1 MIAPGTAHQGVRLG
15 RVRSITGVRTG
26 FNVRARTGQ
35 FLFDGLGIA
44 VSAVMLF
51 PIYWMVATAF
61 KPGRDI
67 LTLEPKW
74 FPSPFTLQNFQ
85 DAITRPFF
93 LDDVKNSLIV
103 VGAMLAISLATAF
116 LAAVSVARFGFR
128 GRNAFIIMIIGV
140 QMVPLNALIIPLYL
154 MLDKLGQTDALPGVI
169 AVYVAVVLPFMV
181 WTLRGF
187 VANIPVE
194 LEEAA
199 MIDGC
204 TRLGAFLRIT
214 LPLVG
219 PGLVATAVFGFIQAW
234 NEYIIAYVLLSS
246 PGNQT
251 LTVWLASFTTNHGP
265 EWGPLMAAATLTG
278 LPVVAF
284 FLVVQRYL
292 AGGLTAG
299 AVKG

>member
-1 MIAPGTAHQGVRLG
+1 LIAPGTTQGVQLG
-15 RVRSITGVRTG
+15 RARAAAQANVELNLWQRSK
-26 FNVRARTGQ
+26 Q
-35 FLFDGLGIA
+35 LLFDATGIA
-44 VSAVMLF
+44 VAALMLF

-67 LTLEPKW
+67 LALTPKW
-74 FPSPFTLQNFQ
+74 FPSPFTLQNFR
-85 DAITRPFF
+85 DAIARPFF
-93 LDDVKNSLIV
+93 LEDVRNSVIIV
-103 VGAMLAISLATAF
+103 AVMLALALAIAF
-116 LAAVSVARFGFR
+116 LAAVGTARFGFK
-128 GRNAFIIMIIGV
+128 GRTAFLVMIIGV

-154 MLDKLGQTDALPGVI
+154 MLDSVGQVDALPGVI
-169 AVYVAVVLPFMV
+169 AVYLAAVLPFMV

-194 LEEAA
+194 LEESA

-204 TRLGAFLRIT
+204 TRVGAFLRIT
-214 LPLVG
+214 FPLVG
-219 PGLVATAVFGFIQAW
+219 PGLVATAIFGFIQAW

-246 PGNQT
+246 PTNQT

-265 EWGPLMAAATLTG
+265 EWGPLMAGATLTG

-284 FLVVQRYL
+284 FLVLQRYL

>member
-1 MIAPGTAHQGVRLG
+1 MIAPGTAQGVQLG
-15 RVRSITGVRTG
+15 RARAEAQANVELNLWQRSKQLLFDATGV
-26 FNVRARTGQ
+26 
-35 FLFDGLGIA
+35 A
-44 VSAVMLF
+44 VAALMLF

-67 LTLEPKW
+67 LALTPKW
-74 FPSPFTLQNFQ
+74 FPSPFTLQNFR
-85 DAITRPFF
+85 DAIARPFF
-93 LDDVKNSLIV
+93 LEDVRNSVIIV
-103 VGAMLAISLATAF
+103 AVMLALALAIAF
-116 LAAVSVARFGFR
+116 LAAVGTARFGFK
-128 GRNAFIIMIIGV
+128 GRTAFLVMIIGV

-154 MLDKLGQTDALPGVI
+154 MLDSVGQVDALPGVI
-169 AVYVAVVLPFMV
+169 AVYLAAVLPFMV

-194 LEEAA
+194 LEESA

-204 TRLGAFLRIT
+204 TRVGAFLRIT
-214 LPLVG
+214 FPLVG
-219 PGLVATAVFGFIQAW
+219 PGLVATAIFGFIQAW

-246 PGNQT
+246 PTNQT

-265 EWGPLMAAATLTG
+265 EWGPLMAGATLTG

-284 FLVVQRYL
+284 FLVLQRYL

>member
-1 MIAPGTAHQGVRLG
+1 MIAPGTAQGVQLG
-15 RVRSITGVRTG
+15 RARAEAQANVELNLWQRSKQLLFDATGV
-26 FNVRARTGQ
+26 
-35 FLFDGLGIA
+35 A
-44 VSAVMLF
+44 VAALMLF

-67 LTLEPKW
+67 LALTPKW
-74 FPSPFTLQNFQ
+74 FPSPFTLQNFR
-85 DAITRPFF
+85 DAIARPFF
-93 LDDVKNSLIV
+93 LEDVRNSVIIV
-103 VGAMLAISLATAF
+103 AVMLALALAIAF
-116 LAAVSVARFGFR
+116 LAAVGTARFGFK
-128 GRNAFIIMIIGV
+128 GRTAFLVMIIGV

-154 MLDKLGQTDALPGVI
+154 MLDSVGQVDALPGVI
-169 AVYVAVVLPFMV
+169 AVYLAAVLPFMV

-194 LEEAA
+194 LEESA

-204 TRLGAFLRIT
+204 TRVGAFFRIT
-214 LPLVG
+214 FPLVG
-219 PGLVATAVFGFIQAW
+219 PGLVATAIFGFIQAW

-246 PGNQT
+246 PTNQT

-265 EWGPLMAAATLTG
+265 EWGPLMAGATLTG

-284 FLVVQRYL
+284 FLVLQRYL

>member
-1 MIAPGTAHQGVRLG
+1 VIAPGTAQG
-15 RVRSITGVRTG
+15 I
-26 FNVRARTGQ
+26 RARTERAAAAVDLRVNVWRRVSQ
-35 FLFDGLGIA
+35 LLYDGVGVA
-44 VSAVMLF
+44 VAAVMLF
-51 PIYWMVATAF
+51 PIYWMVITAF

-74 FPSPFTLQNFQ
+74 FPAPLTLDNFK
-85 DAITRPFF
+85 DAIARPFF
-93 LDDVKNSLIV
+93 LDDVRNSVIIV
-103 VGAMLAISLATAF
+103 AVMLAAALLVAF
-116 LAAVSVARFGFR
+116 LAAVGTARFGFR
-128 GRNAFIIMIIGV
+128 GRTAYLVMIIGV
-140 QMVPLNALIIPLYL
+140 QMVPLNALIIPLY
-154 MLDKLGQTDALPGVI
+154 MLLDSAGQVDALPGVI
-169 AVYVAVVLPFMV
+169 AIYLAVVLPFMI

-194 LEEAA
+194 LEESA

-204 TRLGAFLRIT
+204 TRVGAFFRIT
-214 LPLVG
+214 FPLVG
-219 PGLVATAVFGFIQAW
+219 PGLVATAIFGFIQAW

-246 PGNQT
+246 PTNQT

-284 FLVVQRYL
+284 FLILQRYL

>member
-1 MIAPGTAHQGVRLG
+1 MIAPGTAQGVQLG
-15 RVRSITGVRTG
+15 RARAEAQANVELNLWQRSKQLLFDATGV
-26 FNVRARTGQ
+26 
-35 FLFDGLGIA
+35 A
-44 VSAVMLF
+44 VAVLMLF

-67 LTLEPKW
+67 LALTPKW
-74 FPSPFTLQNFQ
+74 FPSPFTLQNFR
-85 DAITRPFF
+85 DAIARPFF
-93 LDDVKNSLIV
+93 LEDVRNSVIIV
-103 VGAMLAISLATAF
+103 AVMLALALAIAF
-116 LAAVSVARFGFR
+116 LAAVGTARFGFK
-128 GRNAFIIMIIGV
+128 GRTAFLVMIIGV

-154 MLDKLGQTDALPGVI
+154 MLDSVGQVDALPGVI
-169 AVYVAVVLPFMV
+169 AVYLAAVLPFMV

-194 LEEAA
+194 LEESA

-204 TRLGAFLRIT
+204 TRVGAFFRIT
-214 LPLVG
+214 FPLVG
-219 PGLVATAVFGFIQAW
+219 PGLVATAIFGFIQAW

-246 PGNQT
+246 PTNQT

-265 EWGPLMAAATLTG
+265 EWGPLMAGATLTG

-284 FLVVQRYL
+284 FLVLQRYL

>member
-1 MIAPGTAHQGVRLG
+1 MRATGTAQGVRVTTASAAAGAGL
-15 RVRSITGVRTG
+15 RIYIWQRSKQVVFDATG
-26 FNVRARTGQ
+26 
-35 FLFDGLGIA
+35 LA
-44 VSAVMLF
+44 VAALMLF

-67 LTLEPKW
+67 LTLTPKW
-74 FPSPFTLQNFQ
+74 FPSPITLQNFQ
-85 DAITRPFF
+85 DAISRPYF
-93 LDDVKNSLIV
+93 LDDVRNSLVIV
-103 VGAMLAISLATAF
+103 GSMLVIALALGF
-116 LAAVSVARFGFR
+116 LAAVGAARFGFH
-128 GRNAFIIMIIGV
+128 GRTAYLVMIIAI

-154 MLDKLGQTDALPGVI
+154 TLDGIGQVDTLTGVI
-169 AVYVAVVLPFMV
+169 AIYLAAVLPFMI

-194 LEEAA
+194 LEESA
-199 MIDGC
+199 MIDGT
-204 TRLGAFLRIT
+204 TRFGAFWRIT
-214 LPLVG
+214 FPLVA
-219 PGLVATAVFGFIQAW
+219 PGLVATAIFSCIQAW

-265 EWGPLMAAATLTG
+265 QWGPLMAGATITG

-284 FLVVQRYL
+284 FLFLQRYL
-292 AGGLTAG
+292 VGGLTAG

>member
-1 MIAPGTAHQGVRLG
+1 VIAPGTAQGVQVGRARVAAQVNLRLNLREG
-15 RVRSITGVRTG
+15 TKQLMYDATGVS
-26 FNVRARTGQ
+26 VAA
-35 FLFDGLGIA
+35 L
-44 VSAVMLF
+44 MLF

-67 LTLEPKW
+67 LTLTPKW
-74 FPSPFTLQNFQ
+74 VPAPFTLQNFKE
-85 DAITRPFF
+85 AIARPYFI
-93 LDDVKNSLIV
+93 DDIKNSVVIVGVMLVLALLI
-103 VGAMLAISLATAF
+103 AF
-116 LAAVSVARFGFR
+116 LAAVGTARFGFK
-128 GRNAFIIMIIGV
+128 GRTAYLIMIIAV

-154 MLDKLGQTDALPGVI
+154 MLNGVGQTDALPGVI
-169 AVYVAVVLPFMV
+169 GVYLAVVLPFMV

-204 TRLGAFLRIT
+204 TRLGAALRIT
-214 LPLVG
+214 FPLVG
-219 PGLVATAVFGFIQAW
+219 PGLVATAIFGFIQAW

-265 EWGPLMAAATLTG
+265 EWGPLMAGATLTG
-278 LPVVAF
+278 LPVVAL
-284 FLVVQRYL
+284 FLVLQRYL
-292 AGGLTAG
+292 ASGLTAG

>member
-1 MIAPGTAHQGVRLG
+1 MIAPGTAQGIQLG
-15 RVRSITGVRTG
+15 RVRASARLRLGL
-26 FNVRARTGQ
+26 NLRARALQLVT
-35 FLFDGLGIA
+35 DAVGLA
-44 VSAVMLF
+44 VCAVMIF

-67 LTLEPKW
+67 LSLDPKW
-74 FPSPFTLQNFQ
+74 IPNPVTLQNFQ
-85 DAITRPFF
+85 DAIARPYF
-93 LDDVKNSLIV
+93 LDDVRNSVFV
-103 VGAMLAISLATAF
+103 VGAMLVISVAIAF
-116 LAAVSVARFGFR
+116 LAAVGVARFGFK
-128 GRNAFIIMIIGV
+128 GRTAYIVMIIGV

-154 MLDKLGQTDALPGVI
+154 MLDSIGQVDALGGVI
-169 AVYVAVVLPFMV
+169 AIYVAVVLPFMV

-204 TRLGAFLRIT
+204 TRVGAFLRVVF
-214 LPLVG
+214 PLIG
-219 PGLVATAVFGFIQAW
+219 PGLVATAIFGFIQAW

-246 PGNQT
+246 PANQT

-265 EWGPLMAAATLTG
+265 AWGPLMAAATLTG

-284 FLVVQRYL
+284 FLVLQRYL

>member
-1 MIAPGTAHQGVRLG
+1 MIAPGTAQGVHLG
-15 RVRSITGVRTG
+15 RARAEAQANIELNLWQRSK
-26 FNVRARTGQ
+26 Q
-35 FLFDGLGIA
+35 LLFDATGIA
-44 VSAVMLF
+44 VAALMLF

-67 LTLEPKW
+67 LALTPKW
-74 FPSPFTLQNFQ
+74 FPSPFTLQNFR
-85 DAITRPFF
+85 DAIARPFF
-93 LDDVKNSLIV
+93 LEDVRNSVIIV
-103 VGAMLAISLATAF
+103 AVMLALALAIAF
-116 LAAVSVARFGFR
+116 LAAVGTARFGFK
-128 GRNAFIIMIIGV
+128 GRTAFLVMIIGV

-154 MLDKLGQTDALPGVI
+154 MLDSVGQVDALPGVI
-169 AVYVAVVLPFMV
+169 AVYLAAVLPFMV

-194 LEEAA
+194 LEESA

-204 TRLGAFLRIT
+204 TRVGAFFRIT
-214 LPLVG
+214 FPLVG
-219 PGLVATAVFGFIQAW
+219 PGLVATAIFGFIQAW

-246 PGNQT
+246 PTNQT

-265 EWGPLMAAATLTG
+265 EWGPLMAGATLTG

-284 FLVVQRYL
+284 FLVLQRYL